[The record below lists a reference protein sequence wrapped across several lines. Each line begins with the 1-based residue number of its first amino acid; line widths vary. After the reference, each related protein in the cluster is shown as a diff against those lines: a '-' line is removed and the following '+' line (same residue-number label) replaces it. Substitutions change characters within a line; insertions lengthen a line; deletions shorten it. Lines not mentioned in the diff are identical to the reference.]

1 MKKVVGAV
9 HPLLLALLIAATPVA
24 AQRPQTLVR
33 VHVVD
38 TADAPVASAEVSAV
52 HGLNAVLVRA
62 TTDSRGSAR
71 VVVARDGDELQ
82 IAVRRLGFRRG
93 AQFIHPDTDSL
104 VITIRLERT
113 AIELAPVHVTAQE
126 DIKRK
131 HFHISA
137 EEIEASS
144 RPIVSGLDVITK
156 LRPDMMDP
164 PGGNGLRNYNPFMG
178 PTRRA
183 IESNSLL
190 TRCGMYYLWING
202 ERIVYPPI
210 DQGVAIKAS
219 ATRRAQSAAVHIGPS
234 GLGATPIDVQT
245 ALERIR
251 PEHIDEI
258 TYSRCGDTTVNLVRG
273 DNAVFVVLKPGV
285 KYDMVRGSYVVSTAL
300 YEASLARLEAP
311 PPISPTAFRNR
322 LLGVFDI
329 ETGEAIAAM
338 RITDVTSGTYAM
350 TTSTGT
356 VSLAFLPEGTSTIQ
370 LRHTAYGDTTMQV
383 TISAKDTL
391 PLTLVL
397 ARRK

>member
-1 MKKVVGAV
+1 M
-9 HPLLLALLIAATPVA
+9 HPLLLALVTAATPVA
-24 AQRPQTLVR
+24 AQQPQTLVR
-33 VHVVD
+33 VRVVD

-82 IAVRRLGFRRG
+82 IAVRRLGFQRG
-93 AQFIHPDTDSL
+93 AQFIRPDTDSL
-104 VITIRLERT
+104 VITIRLQRT
-113 AIELAPVHVTAQE
+113 ATELAPVHVTAQE

-131 HFHISA
+131 HFHIGA
-137 EEIEASS
+137 DEIEASP

-164 PGGNGLRNYNPFMG
+164 PGGKGLRKYGTAPG
-178 PTRRA
+178 K
-183 IESNSLL
+183 SNSLNS
-190 TRCGMYYLWING
+190 RCGMYNLWING

-210 DQGVAIKAS
+210 DQGVALKAI
-219 ATRRAQSAAVHIGPS
+219 AIRRAQFGASGHIGPS
-234 GLGATPIDVQT
+234 GLGATPIDVQS

-258 TYSRCGDTTVNLVRG
+258 TYSMCGDTTVNRVHG

-285 KYDMVRGSYVVSTAL
+285 KYDLVRGSYVVSTATD
-300 YEASLARLEAP
+300 EASLAGLEASP
-311 PPISPTAFRNR
+311 PASAAAFRSR

-329 ETGEAIAAM
+329 ETGDAIAGV

-370 LRHTAYGDTTMQV
+370 LHHTAYGDTTMQV
-383 TISAKDTL
+383 TISAKDTV

>member
-1 MKKVVGAV
+1 M
-9 HPLLLALLIAATPVA
+9 LAAAPAA
-24 AQRPQTLVR
+24 AQRPETLVR
-33 VHVVD
+33 VRVVD
-38 TADAPVASAEVSAV
+38 TADAPVVSAEVSAV
-52 HGLNAVLVRA
+52 HGLNTVLVRA
-62 TTDSRGSAR
+62 TTDWRGSAR
-71 VVVARDGDELQ
+71 IMVARDGDEMQ
-82 IAVRRLGFRRG
+82 IAVRRLGFQRG
-93 AQFIHPDTDSL
+93 AQFIHPDKDSL
-104 VITIRLERT
+104 VITIRLQRT
-113 AIELAPVHVTAQE
+113 ATELAPVHVTAQE

-131 HFHISA
+131 HFHIGA
-137 EEIEASS
+137 DEIEASP

-164 PGGNGLRNYNPFMG
+164 PGGNGLRWYNPYSG
-178 PTRRA
+178 KSA
-183 IESNSLL
+183 SLL
-190 TRCGMYYLWING
+190 TRCGMYNVWING

-210 DQGVAIKAS
+210 DQGVALKAI
-219 ATRRAQSAAVHIGPS
+219 AIRQAQMGAWPHIGPS
-234 GLGATPIDVQT
+234 GLGATPIDVQS

-258 TYSRCGDTTVNLVRG
+258 TYLMCGDTTVNRANG
-273 DNAVFVVLKPGV
+273 DNAVYVTLKPGV
-285 KYDMVRGSYVVSTAL
+285 KYDMVRGSYVVSTAT
-300 YEASLARLEAP
+300 YESSLATLEAP
-311 PPISPTAFRNR
+311 PPPAAAATFRSR

-329 ETGEAIAAM
+329 ETGDPIAAV